1 LHTSLEEFLAGLAGE
16 FSLSPAAAREVVA
29 GFHGE
34 MERGLGGGKSS
45 LKMLPSFVR
54 RPRGDEQGGFLALD
68 LGGTNVRILAVSL
81 EGEGRACL
89 SAVGRFTLPREIM
102 TGPGEGLFDF
112 LAGCIGDFSDAHR
125 LDRRRRHELAFI
137 FSFPVEQL
145 AIASGRLIAWTKGFA
160 AGGVEGREVV
170 GLLRAAIRRRGLGHI
185 HVVALANDTVGTLM
199 AASYAD
205 PACDMG
211 VILGTGT
218 NACYPEKTTRLR
230 KCPAAGPEGEMIVNM
245 EWGNFDL
252 LPVNA
257 YDRMLDRA
265 SLHAG
270 RQRLEKMVSG
280 MYLGELVRLVIQE
293 MISQGLLFREADRP
307 VFAVPYGL
315 SSEHMA
321 LASGGDDFFR
331 ALGIAT
337 ATPAERRGVA
347 EICRLVATRAA
358 RLAGTAIAAVVT
370 WMDPALTAD
379 HTVAID
385 GSLFEKYPG
394 FQGWMRE
401 ILAEL
406 LEKRAE
412 RIKFILSRD
421 GSGIGAAI
429 IAAVAASMPGAVG
442 GPPQEAR
449 QGVGGR
455 PPVGEK
461 GRGSRRIRP

>member
-1 LHTSLEEFLAGLAGE
+1 MREASLCTSLEEFLAGLAGE

-34 MERGLGGGKSS
+34 MERGLGGEKSS

-54 RPRGDEQGGFLALD
+54 RPRGDERGGFLALD
-68 LGGTNVRILAVSL
+68 LGGTKVRVLAVSL
-81 EGEGRACL
+81 EGEGRASL
-89 SAVGRFTLPREIM
+89 SAVSRFAIPREIM
-102 TGPGEGLFDF
+102 TGTGEGLFDF
-112 LAGCIGDFSDAHR
+112 LAGCIGDFSAAHR
-125 LDRRRRHELAFI
+125 LDRRRHHELAFT

-145 AIASGRLIAWTKGFA
+145 AIAAGRLIAWTKGFA

-170 GLLRAAIRRRGLGHI
+170 GLLRAALRRRGLEHI

-218 NACYPEKTTRLR
+218 NACYPEKTERLR
-230 KCPAAGPEGEMIVNM
+230 KYPAAGPEREMIVNM

-257 YDRMLDRA
+257 YDRMLDQA
-265 SLHAG
+265 SLNAG

-280 MYLGELVRLVIQE
+280 MYLGELVRLVILE
-293 MISQGLLFREADRP
+293 MISQGLLFQETDKP
-307 VFAVPYGL
+307 LFAVPYSL
-315 SSEHMA
+315 TSEHMA
-321 LASGGDDFFR
+321 LASGGDEFFR
-331 ALGIAT
+331 ALGIA
-337 ATPAERRGVA
+337 ATTPTERRSVA

-358 RLAGTAIAAVVT
+358 RLVGASIAAVVA
-370 WMDPALTAD
+370 WMDPPLTSD

-394 FQGWMRE
+394 FQEGMRE
-401 ILAEL
+401 MLAEL
-406 LEKRAE
+406 LEERAE
-412 RIKFILSRD
+412 RIKFTLSKD

-429 IAAVAASMPGAVG
+429 IAAVAASMPGAAG
-442 GPPQEAR
+442 DLLRR
-449 QGVGGR
+449 QG
-455 PPVGEK
+455 K
-461 GRGSRRIRP
+461 GRKAAGYGKG